1 MSLREV
7 KRILI
12 IALFLSLAGSNIAQA
27 GFGIAPPYVRND
39 MLARGSHYEQKIL
52 LIRGD
57 PVEDLRAE
65 ITVDIPGIDDWI
77 SIDKG
82 MEFIL
87 PKGEK
92 KVPMVVN
99 VDVPQDVKFG
109 NYEGAIRIR
118 VVSLAPLETGTVNI
132 TLGGQ
137 IDVRLNVTDIE
148 IFDFLVR
155 LVTIPDSPEGR
166 AAKILLKV
174 ENTGNIK
181 SAPTSVHLD
190 VYDSFHQD
198 LLWSGDDSRLEKI
211 KPFETKEIF
220 AKFKTELA
228 MGQYWA
234 DVKIFKGEEV
244 AREEKVFFT
253 ITEKLG
259 TLDSL
264 KADISELP
272 IWVWVITGIVVLA
285 GIGYGGYQIWK
296 KKKKN
301 IVLKKEKKNIV
312 LKKEEKK
319 VFPKEKKKKTVWKKK
334 KKKILPKKKINEN
347 RIT

>member
-1 MSLREV
+1 MSPKKVR
-7 KRILI
+7 RILI
-12 IALFLSLAGSNIAQA
+12 IILLLSLAGPNIAQA

-57 PVEDLRAE
+57 SVEDLKAE
-65 ITVDIPGIDDWI
+65 ITVDVPGVNDWI

-92 KVPMVVN
+92 KVPMVVS
-99 VDVPQDVKFG
+99 VDVPQNVNFG

-166 AAKILLKV
+166 PEKVLLKV

-198 LLWSGDDSRLEKI
+198 LLWSGDDSNLEKI

-220 AKFKTELA
+220 AKFKTELV
-228 MGQYWA
+228 MGQYWG
-234 DVKIFKGEEV
+234 DIKIFKGEEV
-244 AREEKVFFT
+244 VREEKVFFT

-259 TLDSL
+259 TLDNL
-264 KADISELP
+264 KADIGELP
-272 IWVWVITGIVVLA
+272 IWVWAIIGIVILA
-285 GIGYGGYQIWK
+285 GISYVGYQIWK

-301 IVLKKEKKNIV
+301 
-312 LKKEEKK
+312 
-319 VFPKEKKKKTVWKKK
+319 TV
-334 KKKILPKKKINEN
+334 
-347 RIT
+347 